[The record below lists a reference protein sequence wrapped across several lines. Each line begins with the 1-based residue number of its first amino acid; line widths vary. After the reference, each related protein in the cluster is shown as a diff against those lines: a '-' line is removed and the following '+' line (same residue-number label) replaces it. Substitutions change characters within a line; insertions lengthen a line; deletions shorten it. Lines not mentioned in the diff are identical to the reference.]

1 MFIHPGHRDACQAVV
16 PVDSRY
22 RMAQVQRNAVIIQ
35 ALLHIAGQ
43 TAGIWLDLKHGLD
56 MSAFQRKP
64 AGHNHADVPGS
75 QDDHF
80 LCGHYIAEVN
90 ISLGNPCRKHTGRAL
105 TGDSQS
111 ASGTLPASHGKDHGL
126 GPPYL
131 KTPACCCR
139 HCPVLCHLQ
148 NGCVRDVRNP

>member
-1 MFIHPGHRDACQAVV
+1 MFIHTGHRDACQAVV

-56 MSAFQRKP
+56 MGAFQRKP

-90 ISLGNPCRKHTGRAL
+90 ISLGNPGRKHTGRPL
-105 TGDSQS
+105 TRNSQS
-111 ASGTLPASHGKDHGL
+111 ASGPFPASHGKDDGPGL
-126 GPPYL
+126 PHL
-131 KTPACCCR
+131 KPLACRCG
-139 HCPVLCHLQ
+139 HSPVFCHLQ
-148 NGCVRDVRNP
+148 HGCVRDIRNS